1 MFTRSGSLHRRPLAS
16 LALVLLSVASVSAFA
31 DSVALQANLQP
42 SSEVP
47 PRVSKG
53 HGVLRATFDTTTK
66 MLQWNVIYGDL
77 SGPATMAHFHG
88 PAPVGQ
94 NAKVQVPIDK
104 TALPSPINGEAMLSE
119 EQATDLMAGK
129 YYFNIHT
136 EKNPTGEIRGQVMP
150 AN

>member
-1 MFTRSGSLHRRPLAS
+1 MITIRKLSTLAVVWALAS
-16 LALVLLSVASVSAFA
+16 GVASVALA
-31 DSVALQANLQP
+31 DTVDLKADLEP

-47 PRVSKG
+47 PRVSHG
-53 HGVLRATFDTTTK
+53 HGALSATFDTSTK
-66 MLQWNVIYGDL
+66 TLTWTATYAEL

-104 TALPSPINGEAMLSE
+104 NALASPIKGSATLT
-119 EQATDLMAGK
+119 EQQVTDLMAGQW
-129 YYFNIHT
+129 YFNVHT
-136 EKNPTGEIRGQVMP
+136 AQNPTGEIRGQVLP

>member
-1 MFTRSGSLHRRPLAS
+1 MITIRKLSTLAVVWALAS
-16 LALVLLSVASVSAFA
+16 GVASVALA
-31 DSVALQANLQP
+31 DTVDLKADLEP

-47 PRVSKG
+47 PRVSHG
-53 HGVLRATFDTTTK
+53 HGALSATFDTSTK
-66 MLQWNVIYGDL
+66 TLTWTATYAEL

-104 TALPSPINGEAMLSE
+104 NALANPIKGSATLT
-119 EQATDLMAGK
+119 EQQVTDLMAGQW
-129 YYFNIHT
+129 YFNVHT
-136 EKNPTGEIRGQVMP
+136 AQNPTGEIRGQVLP

>member
-1 MFTRSGSLHRRPLAS
+1 MITIRKLSTLAVVWALAS
-16 LALVLLSVASVSAFA
+16 GVASVALA
-31 DSVALQANLQP
+31 DTVDLKADLEP

-47 PRVSKG
+47 PRVSHG
-53 HGVLRATFDTTTK
+53 HGALSATFDTSTK
-66 MLQWNVIYGDL
+66 TLTWTATYADL

-104 TALPSPINGEAMLSE
+104 NALASPIKGSATLT
-119 EQATDLMAGK
+119 EQQVTDLMAGQW
-129 YYFNIHT
+129 YFNVHT
-136 EKNPTGEIRGQVMP
+136 AQNPTGEIRGQVLP